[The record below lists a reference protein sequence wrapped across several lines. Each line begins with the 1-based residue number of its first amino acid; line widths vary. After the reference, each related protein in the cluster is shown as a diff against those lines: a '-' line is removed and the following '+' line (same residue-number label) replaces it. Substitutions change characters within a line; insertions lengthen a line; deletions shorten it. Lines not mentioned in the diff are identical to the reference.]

1 MRKLRAKAVQ
11 QLAQVSDAAS
21 KYTDLRLLSS
31 MHVCALK
38 HVHKAHLL
46 LTLKKRKH

>member
-31 MHVCALK
+31 IHVRVLK
-38 HVHKAHLL
+38 HVHKPYLP
-46 LTLKKRKH
+46 LTLKKRKY

>member
-11 QLAQVSDAAS
+11 QLAQVGDAAN

-31 MHVCALK
+31 IHVRTLK
-38 HVHKAHLL
+38 HVHKAYLP
-46 LTLKKRKH
+46 LTLKKTKR